1 MFYLACIFTVITSL
15 ILPIFAAVYFSI
27 KYEKTWQAVLAGC
40 LTFIVFQLCIRIPV
54 IQVVLPKTAWYTL
67 ISVTNPIFYA
77 LFLGVTAGLAEEL
90 GRYIVMQLFMKKNR
104 NFVSA
109 IAFGIGH
116 GGIEAILLVGIN
128 GLLSLF
134 ISTTGVTA
142 GYVLASGVERIFA
155 MAIHIACSIIVMKG
169 IILKKIRWLMLAFFL
184 HSIVDA
190 IVVFAT
196 LQGISIFTIEVCL
209 AIFTAGV
216 VIYISREYRNYKK
229 GVY

>member
-15 ILPIFAAVYFSI
+15 IAPIVGAVYISK
-27 KYEKTWQAVLAGC
+27 KYKKTWQAVLAGS

-54 IQVVLPKTAWYTL
+54 LQVVLPKTSWYTL
-67 ISVTNPIFYA
+67 LSVTSPIIYS

-90 GRYIVMQLFMKKNR
+90 GRYLVMKLCMKKNHS
-104 NFVSA
+104 FVWA

-134 ISTTGVTA
+134 ISVTGVTA
-142 GYVLASGVERIFA
+142 GYVLASGIERIFA

-169 IILKKIRWLMLAFFL
+169 IILKKIKWLMLAFFM

-196 LQGISIFTIEVCL
+196 LKGVSIFTIEVCL
-209 AIFTAGV
+209 AIFTAGIV
-216 VIYISREYRNYKK
+216 AYIFWEYHNYKK

>member
-1 MFYLACIFTVITSL
+1 MFYLACVFTVITSL
-15 ILPIFAAVYFSI
+15 IVPIFGAVYVSI

-54 IQVVLPKTAWYTL
+54 IQVVLPKTTWYTL
-67 ISVTNPIFYA
+67 LSVTSPVFYS
-77 LFLGVTAGLAEEL
+77 LFLGVTAGLSEEL
-90 GRYIVMQLFMKKNR
+90 GRYIVMKLFMKKNHS
-104 NFVSA
+104 FVSA

-116 GGIEAILLVGIN
+116 GGIEAILLAGIN

-134 ISTTGVTA
+134 ISTSGVTA

-155 MAIHIACSIIVMKG
+155 MTIHIACSIMVMKG
-169 IILKKIRWLMLAFFL
+169 IILKKRRWLMLAFFL
-184 HSIVDA
+184 HSIVDT

-196 LQGISIFTIEVCL
+196 LKGITVLTIEVCL

-216 VIYISREYRNYKK
+216 VTYIFVEYSNYKK
-229 GVY
+229 GVF

>member
-1 MFYLACIFTVITSL
+1 MLHLACIFTVITSL
-15 ILPIFAAVYFSI
+15 IAPIFGAVYISK

-40 LTFIVFQLCIRIPV
+40 LTFIVFQLCIRISV
-54 IQVVLPKTAWYTL
+54 IQVVLPKTSWYTL
-67 ISVTNPIFYA
+67 LSVTNPIFYA

-90 GRYIVMQLFMKKNR
+90 GRYIVMKLFMKKNHS
-104 NFVSA
+104 FVSA

-155 MAIHIACSIIVMKG
+155 MTIHIACSIIVMKG
-169 IILKKIRWLMLAFFL
+169 VILKKIRWPLLAFL
-184 HSIVDA
+184 GHSVVDA

-196 LQGISIFTIEVCL
+196 LKGITIFTIEVCL
-209 AIFTAGV
+209 AVFTAGV
-216 VIYISREYRNYKK
+216 TGYILWEYHNHKK

>member
-15 ILPIFAAVYFSI
+15 IVPIFCAVYVSI
-27 KYEKTWQAVLAGC
+27 KYENTWQAVLAGC
-40 LTFIVFQLCIRIPV
+40 LTFIVFQLCIRIPM

-67 ISVTNPIFYA
+67 ISVTNPICYA

-90 GRYIVMQLFMKKNR
+90 GRYIVMKLFMKKNR

-116 GGIEAILLVGIN
+116 GGIEAILLAGIN
-128 GLLSLF
+128 GLLALF
-134 ISTTGVTA
+134 ISAPGVTA

-155 MAIHIACSIIVMKG
+155 MTIHIACSVMVMKG
-169 IILKKIRWLMLAFFL
+169 IILKKRRWIMLAFFL

-190 IVVFAT
+190 VVVLAT
-196 LQGISIFTIEVCL
+196 LQGITILTIEVCL

-216 VIYISREYRNYKK
+216 AVYIFWEYRNYKK